1 MGIDGEILMSLK
13 PLMMMR
19 KKGLLGPK
27 FGQHAT
33 STCVLSKSVGN
44 FIESQS
50 RPLLAPSFTG
60 TLALPDG
67 VIGDS
72 YSYNVSAL
80 NAGGVIATYALVSPL
95 PTGLVMDTTS
105 GNITGVVTTAGTFT
119 PSITGTN
126 ATGSDTTNIDSVTI
140 SA

>member
-1 MGIDGEILMSLK
+1 MSLK

-33 STCVLSKSVGN
+33 VNHTHTSVLSKSVGN